1 MPSWDEVTTYEQLE
15 AMTPEQRS
23 EHFRASI
30 VLDPSTLP
38 SDDHDRLAEMTAR
51 LNERT
56 RAREAHLRGQAS

>member
-30 VLDPSTLP
+30 VLDPSTVTAEER
-38 SDDHDRLAEMTAR
+38 DRLAEMTTR

-56 RAREAHLRGQAS
+56 LAREARVRGQAS